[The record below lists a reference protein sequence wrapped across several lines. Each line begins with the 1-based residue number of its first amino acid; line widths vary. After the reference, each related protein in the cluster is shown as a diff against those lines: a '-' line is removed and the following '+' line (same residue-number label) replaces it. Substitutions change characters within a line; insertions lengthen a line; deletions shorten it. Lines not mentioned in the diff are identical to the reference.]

1 MRVPQWLTLGV
12 AALVIIFGLYRLRM
26 ATRSASDHERAT
38 APGKKGLFALP
49 RRTHALIG
57 VIYLLLGAALVATTF
72 GWNPLGGM
80 FAPSVPATPPTAPA
94 DPGAIRVE
102 P

>member
-12 AALVIIFGLYRLRM
+12 AALVIVFGLYRLRM
-26 ATRSASDHERAT
+26 ATRSESEQERARQRR
-38 APGKKGLFALP
+38 GLFGLP

-57 VIYLLLGAALVATTF
+57 TIYLLLGGALIATSF
-72 GWNPLGGM
+72 GWNPLGGV
-80 FAPSVPATPPTAPA
+80 FAPAPTAPPTAPA